1 MVATYRF
8 EGLYIANDELSDDGL
23 ARTSSSF
30 SGCEKCVSRMVAG
43 VRFGGFSI
51 SNVGMSGDGA
61 A

>member
-1 MVATYRF
+1 MVATSRF
-8 EGLYIANDELSDDGL
+8 EGLYIANDELCGDGQ

-30 SGCEKCVSRMVAG
+30 SGCENCVSHMVAG

-51 SNVGMSGDGA
+51 SNVGVSGDGA

>member
-1 MVATYRF
+1 MVATSRF
-8 EGLYIANDELSDDGL
+8 EGLFIANDELSGDGVV
-23 ARTSSSF
+23 RTSSSF
-30 SGCEKCVSRMVAG
+30 SGCEKCVSHMVAG